1 MNILIITDTYKPAI
15 NGVVE
20 VVKNL
25 KKRLEFL
32 GHKVFIIAPKYKGVP
47 EEEGVLRFK
56 SVPFPGLS
64 EHRISWLYSRQ
75 IKKKFFIDNKIDII
89 HSQATGTLGML
100 AIVLAK
106 RYKIPHINHY
116 QTFFEDYAHYLHLP
130 KKIGQFS
137 IKTFTRWFCNR
148 VDLITVPSLP
158 FFTVLENY
166 KIKRPIKLWVSGI
179 NIKKFELGINHR
191 KEWGIPEGAFV
202 LSYVGRIAKEKN
214 IPFLLELMPYIV
226 KKDPNIYFLMAGD
239 GPMRKDLEKY
249 ATIMGIEK
257 NVRFLGYIESEQIA
271 NVYASSDLFVFSS
284 LTETQGLVVLEAMA
298 AGLPVVAV
306 NAYGLKDTLKNDVGA
321 YLVNLNRMEFLEK
334 IFALKDN
341 PELYAEKKAQALEYV
356 KDFSYEAS
364 TEKMVEIY
372 LSVIQ
377 EYKSK
382 KSKN

>member
-25 KKRLEFL
+25 KKRLTFL
-32 GHKVFIIAPKYKGVP
+32 GHKVFIIAPKYKGIP

-75 IKKKFFIDNKIDII
+75 IKKKFFIENKIDVI

-100 AIVLAK
+100 AIVLSK
-106 RYKIPHINHY
+106 QYKIPHINHY
-116 QTFFEDYAHYLHLP
+116 QTFFEDYVHYLHLP
-130 KKIGQFS
+130 KKIAQFS
-137 IKTFTRWFCNR
+137 VRTFTRWFCNR

-179 NIKKFELGINHR
+179 NLKKFESGVNHR

-226 KKDPNIYFLMAGD
+226 KKDPNIYFLIAGD
-239 GPMRKDLEKY
+239 GPIRKDLERY

-257 NVRFLGYIESEQIA
+257 NIRFLGYIESEQIA

-306 NAYGLKDTLKNDVGA
+306 NAYGLKYTLKNDVGA

-372 LSVIQ
+372 SSVIQ